1 MNNHLKNFYPNE
13 ENKKNNMFSSPV
25 SQLNH
30 QTESP
35 ADLEKQILLMQR
47 KLQSYERRKQKII
60 LEQSKASENETTE
73 SLNETSAN
81 SNVTNTNSV
90 HSNDNS
96 NLSSN
101 TSTMTS
107 GNNNN
112 LVNNSSLTNTDQIV
126 ISQQSNNL
134 QITPNASTM
143 ANNNRNLSFTAN
155 GKQEFLERF
164 QTELTNSNM
173 LTTNDEKPSYFYVNQ
188 DNGMLGAG
196 SNLGPMTSSTH
207 SAHSSSL
214 KSQNNPSTT
223 NIFNG
228 VEANAGYPMNIE
240 EYIASN
246 AAILATNKSLQNM
259 VRIFFSIISV
269 GF

>member
-1 MNNHLKNFYPNE
+1 MNNHLKNFYPSE
-13 ENKKNNMFSSPV
+13 ENTKGNMFSSPV
-25 SQLNH
+25 SQPNH

-35 ADLEKQILLMQR
+35 ADLDKQILLMQR
-47 KLQSYERRKQKII
+47 KLQTYERRKQKII
-60 LEQSKASENETTE
+60 LEQSKTTENETTE
-73 SLNETSAN
+73 SLNETNTN
-81 SNVTNTNSV
+81 SNIANTNSV
-90 HSNDNS
+90 NSNDNS

-101 TSTMTS
+101 TSIMTS

-112 LVNNSSLTNTDQIV
+112 LVNNAGLANQEQI
-126 ISQQSNNL
+126 INNQQSINL
-134 QITPNASTM
+134 QGTPSTSIM
-143 ANNNRNLSFTAN
+143 QNNNRNLSFLTN

-173 LTTNDEKPSYFYVNQ
+173 LTNNDENKSYFYVNQ
-188 DNGMLGAG
+188 ENGMLSGA

-228 VEANAGYPMNIE
+228 IEAPACNPVNVED
-240 EYIASN
+240 YIASN

-259 VRIFFSIISV
+259 VRFYIF
-269 GF
+269 